1 MLTRRRSVP
10 AVPVREAPFFPPVS
24 RFPPH
29 SDPGETPPVERENGE
44 SPARAQIKFNFER
57 RGGYG
62 GGVDSGSR
70 DPLPIPNITP
80 QQPTPQSGAS
90 LEDHKKGKKHQ
101 KLCSIR
107 ETRKVQE
114 EHSLFVSGFQ
124 HGTSELEITDHF
136 QRFGPVSSI
145 IMDKNQGVYAF
156 VEYGSIESLQSALAE
171 PEHIMNGKRLKVKP
185 REKKEFKYT
194 PKKKQAPSNSLLPS
208 LELLSPVLC
217 QANDVD
223 EQMEKLVQL
232 FGFSESEERLR
243 ELVISLIQEVFSEF
257 FPECKIIPFGST
269 VNGFNIHCCDLDLF
283 LDLEHTKIFQ
293 AKSKGSNEQTGVI
306 EDTQSEDSILS
317 DIDLET
323 ASEAEVLELVA
334 MVLRKCVPGVHKVQA
349 VTTARRPVVKF
360 IHKDSGL
367 HGDISVNNRLA
378 VRNTSFLKLCS
389 ALDKRLRPLVYA
401 VRYWAKQKHLAGQ
414 SSGRGPTLNNYAL
427 TLLVI
432 FFLQNREIPVIP
444 SVNHLKELAGTL
456 LSEFFNFYGQFDFV
470 SSVICLRDRKA
481 LPVTAFL
488 SNKEGKS
495 PRLGPVNILDPFELC
510 HNVAAN
516 LNERSEQRFRKQ
528 CLEAA
533 KYCRSL
539 QYQRKSA
546 KGKVWGL
553 VRLFNEDSVSA
564 EGSPGVPGEVSQERM
579 VIDIPFK
586 LASLSEE
593 TRKKL
598 CNSDD
603 FRQLWFGWVSAAVL
617 SVLEDM
623 LKCTCC
629 ITPAALQYSTTAE
642 HCAKLEAGEDPHT
655 QLPELSTR
663 VADHNEPS
671 DEVLDGKN
679 PPEVNSNESD
689 TTASMAGESLNSSK
703 RHRCSDGGASSCKKL
718 RFEPENMAGN
728 ASWYCTLWH
737 KVWAGRRKMRRDI
750 LRGLKASRTD
760 ENDDD
765 NDGGGIDLEARV
777 SEAIAQQERAS
788 GNTSEPVLNFTL
800 HLEVVGGTESTR
812 TLAVITPVQDASGLF
827 QDFFHFL
834 QLFLPKMTE
843 KLLEKKIK

>member
-1 MLTRRRSVP
+1 MYIQL
-10 AVPVREAPFFPPVS
+10 
-24 RFPPH
+24 
-29 SDPGETPPVERENGE
+29 
-44 SPARAQIKFNFER
+44 IWIICL
-57 RGGYG
+57 Y
-62 GGVDSGSR
+62 
-70 DPLPIPNITP
+70 L
-80 QQPTPQSGAS
+80 GAS

-101 KLCSIR
+101 KLSSIR

-136 QRFGPVSSI
+136 QRFGLVSSV

-156 VEYGSIESLQSALAE
+156 VEYGSTESLQVALAE

-185 REKKEFKYT
+185 RERKEFKYT

-243 ELVISLIQEVFSEF
+243 ELVISLMQEVFSEF
-257 FPECKIIPFGST
+257 FPECKIIPFGSS
-269 VNGFNIHCCDLDLF
+269 VNSFNIHCCDLDLF

-293 AKSKGSNEQTGVI
+293 AKSKSSNEQTGVI

-414 SSGRGPTLNNYAL
+414 SSGRGPTLNNY
-427 TLLVI
+427 
-432 FFLQNREIPVIP
+432 NREIPVIP
-444 SVNHLKELAGTL
+444 SVNHLKELAGEDDQCIIEGWDCSFPSDASTLPSSKNCESLCTL

-470 SSVICLRDRKA
+470 SSVICLRDGKA

-495 PRLGPVNILDPFELC
+495 PRLGPLNILDPFELC

-516 LNERSEQRFRKQ
+516 LNERSEQRFQKQ

-546 KGKVWGL
+546 KGKIWGL
-553 VRLFNEDSVSA
+553 VRLFKEDSVSA

-603 FRQLWFGWVSAAVL
+603 FRQLWFGWVSVAVL

-623 LKCTCC
+623 LKCT
-629 ITPAALQYSTTAE
+629 Y
-642 HCAKLEAGEDPHT
+642 
-655 QLPELSTR
+655 
-663 VADHNEPS
+663 
-671 DEVLDGKN
+671 EVLDGKN

-689 TTASMAGESLNSSK
+689 TTASTAGESLNSGK
-703 RHRCSDGGASSCKKL
+703 RHRCSDEGSSSCKKL

-737 KVWAGRRKMRRDI
+737 KVWVGRRKMRRDI
-750 LRGLKASRTD
+750 LRGLKAPRTD
-760 ENDDD
+760 D
-765 NDGGGIDLEARV
+765 DGGDIDLETRV
-777 SEAIAQQERAS
+777 SEAVAQQERAA
-788 GNTSEPVLNFTL
+788 GNTSEPLLNFTL

-812 TLAVITPVQDASGLF
+812 TLAVIAPVQDASGLF

-834 QLFLPKMTE
+834 QLFIPKMTE
-843 KLLEKKIK
+843 KVLEKKIK